1 MKKFLFVIV
10 LVLMCVGNS
19 IASEKMPKCASKR
32 LYLSGEIKDITFVN
46 VMSSVVEPCL
56 ENGIDAT
63 LWISSEGGSIEPA
76 IAIYDGVKL
85 AANKNDAN
93 FKTVATGQVA
103 SAAVFIF
110 LSGSQR
116 LILPNAT
123 ILIHE
128 ASINLSAKM
137 TLHDLTD
144 KVEIIRGV
152 REAMINILV
161 KETNLTRNQAEE
173 FIRNGKSFNAQE
185 AVNYGFADKI
195 LE

>member
-1 MKKFLFVIV
+1 MQKFLFVIA
-10 LVLMCVGNS
+10 LALMCVSNS
-19 IASEKMPKCASKR
+19 IASENMPKCASKR
-32 LYLSGEIKDITFVN
+32 LYLSGEIKDVTFVN

-85 AANKNDAN
+85 SVNKHAN

-103 SAAVFIF
+103 SSAVFIF
-110 LSGSQR
+110 LSGSER

-128 ASINLSAKM
+128 ASINPSAKM
-137 TLHDLTD
+137 TLYDLTD
-144 KVEIIRGV
+144 KIETIKGIR
-152 REAMINILV
+152 ESMINILV
-161 KETNLTRNQAEE
+161 KETALTRSQAED
-173 FIRNGKSFNAQE
+173 FILHGKSFNAQE

>member
-56 ENGIDAT
+56 EKGVDAR
-63 LWISSEGGSIEPA
+63 LWISSGGGSIEPA

-85 AANKNDAN
+85 SVNKHAN

-103 SAAVFIF
+103 SSAVFIF

-128 ASINLSAKM
+128 VSINPSSKM
-137 TLHDLTD
+137 TLYDLTD
-144 KVEIIRGV
+144 KIETIRGI
-152 REAMINILV
+152 RESMINILV
-161 KETNLTRNQAEE
+161 KETNLTKNQAEE